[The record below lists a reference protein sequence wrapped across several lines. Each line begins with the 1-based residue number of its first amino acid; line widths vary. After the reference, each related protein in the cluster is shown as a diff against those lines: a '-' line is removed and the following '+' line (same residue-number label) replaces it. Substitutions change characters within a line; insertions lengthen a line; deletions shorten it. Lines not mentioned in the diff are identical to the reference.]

1 MVLGGFWMDIG
12 QPRDYLKGTGLYLSH
27 IRSLQGE
34 ATQPVNESEFVE
46 ADWAQ
51 GNVLKVG
58 RVDKAMRMVACDGG
72 GGRELQGG
80 SERGAGKGREAG
92 RGLRGGERD
101 DSRGHRA
108 GGVVR
113 NCIVGWRNR
122 VQEGAELDTVFS
134 GEDVTFRKGVHLT
147 EYTICPNKSV
157 SESNPAVSNVI
168 LWRVCSHKQS
178 TNN

>member
-34 ATQPVNESEFVE
+34 TTQPVNESAFVE

-58 RVDKAMRMVACDGG
+58 SVDKAMRMVACDGRS
-72 GGRELQGG
+72 GRELQGG

-108 GGVVR
+108 GSAV
-113 NCIVGWRNR
+113 C
-122 VQEGAELDTVFS
+122 GAELHRGMAKSRAGGRGAGHGVLWRGRDLPE
-134 GEDVTFRKGVHLT
+134 GRAAHGVHDLPQQ
-147 EYTICPNKSV
+147 ER
-157 SESNPAVSNVI
+157 E
-168 LWRVCSHKQS
+168 RVQS
-178 TNN
+178 GGEQRDSMACLFP